1 MEMKTGSRRGN
12 GGSGNSGDTLLFV
25 APRVLACAWCAQ
37 QGRLVVA
44 VRPLDDRRWC
54 DSSPAFALVLKAAGF
69 ASHGV
74 CPACRPAVAAEWG
87 VALST
92 YVAS

>member
-1 MEMKTGSRRGN
+1 MRTGSR
-12 GGSGNSGDTLLFV
+12 GSAPLFLE
-25 APRVLACAWCAQ
+25 PRVVACAWCAQ

-44 VRPLDDRRWC
+44 VRPLDDCRWC

-74 CPACRPAVAAEWG
+74 CPACRSAVAAEWE

-92 YVAS
+92 HVAS